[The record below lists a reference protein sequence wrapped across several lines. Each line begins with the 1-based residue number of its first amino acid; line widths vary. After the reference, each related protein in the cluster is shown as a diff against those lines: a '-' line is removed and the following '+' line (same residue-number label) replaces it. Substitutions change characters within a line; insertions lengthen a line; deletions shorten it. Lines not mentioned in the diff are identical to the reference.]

1 MVYKVIGFILLRQSL
16 KTYFVFCF
24 MVDGN
29 YSKILERI
37 SKLSGL
43 SLEEVDRKI
52 EAKRSRLSGLIS
64 KEGAAQ
70 VVAAELGVSFDNEE
84 LKLDELLPGMKKV
97 KTCGKVFRI
106 FPVREF
112 KSKNGQTSK
121 VVNFFIADEK
131 TNVKVVLWDLNH
143 VSLIEDRKITEGVVV
158 EIENASVR
166 DNEIHL
172 GSFSNI
178 KISNKDIENTKT
190 ERVTLDKSISEF
202 RIGDRVSLNAF
213 VVQSFE
219 PRFFYT
225 CPDCGKKAVS
235 GEGGFICDEHGRV
248 KAIKKALLNIF
259 LDDGTETIKAV
270 VFNDNLSALGFSDLN
285 DAEKTSFQRE
295 DLLGKELNFVGNVKM
310 NSFFNTPEL
319 VIEDIAEI
327 NLDKLIAILE
337 K

>member
-1 MVYKVIGFILLRQSL
+1 M
-16 KTYFVFCF
+16 TN
-24 MVDGN
+24 GN
-29 YSKILERI
+29 YVKIIDRI
-37 SKLSGL
+37 SKVSGL
-43 SLEEVDRKI
+43 SKEEVERKI

-64 KEGAAQ
+64 QEGAAQ

-97 KTCGKVFRI
+97 KTCGKVFRL

-112 KSKNGQTSK
+112 KAKNGETSK
-121 VVNFFIADEK
+121 VVNFFIADDK
-131 TNVKVVLWDLNH
+131 SNIKVVLWDTNH
-143 VSLIEDRKITEGVVV
+143 ISLVEEGKIKEGVVV

-178 KISNKDIENTKT
+178 KLSTKEIENIQT
-190 ERVTLDKSISEF
+190 EKVTHQKPILDFKVGDSIN
-202 RIGDRVSLNAF
+202 VNAY

-235 GEGGFICDEHGRV
+235 GEEGFVCGEHGRV
-248 KAIKKALLNIF
+248 NANKKALINIF
-259 LDDGTETIKAV
+259 LDDGTETMKAV
-270 VFNDNLSALGFSDLN
+270 AFHEKLPSLGFTDLEDSD
-285 DAEKTSFQRE
+285 KISIHKE
-295 DLLGKELNFVGNVKM
+295 DLLGKELNFSGNVRM

-319 VIEDIAEI
+319 IIEDISEI
-327 NLDKLIAILE
+327 NPDEIIAGLE